1 MSKVVVLL
9 HFADPSFFP
18 CRPRPP
24 KKLTWGEM
32 KKKARQ
38 TVGAI
43 FLPPEWCMR
52 RSADAAPPPYSWE
65 NCRDYFCVLH
75 NPFNFFLQ
83 ASAGSP
89 TLFAETIRFWWGH
102 QSQSICNFNRCHHKW
117 MRHWPCYVLLPN
129 KDWWQFCS
137 EHFPIHHSSLVGHA
151 HQKNSLGGKWRKRPD
166 RQ

>member
-1 MSKVVVLL
+1 MLEQCLTLDAHLIEDHRRTEELSDDNDELSRKFLANIFDLFHGIVHRMSKVVVLL

-43 FLPPEWCMR
+43 FLPPEWCKR
-52 RSADAAPPPYSWE
+52 
-65 NCRDYFCVLH
+65 CRDYFCVLH

-83 ASAGSP
+83 ASAGCA
-89 TLFAETIRFWWGH
+89 TLFAEAVRF
-102 QSQSICNFNRCHHKW
+102 
-117 MRHWPCYVLLPN
+117 
-129 KDWWQFCS
+129 
-137 EHFPIHHSSLVGHA
+137 
-151 HQKNSLGGKWRKRPD
+151 
-166 RQ
+166 